1 MECRRNRYIL
11 SMIYKRNWGFR
22 WSTWLVAQLVT
33 VPDPKIFVN
42 INSHQWFFV
51 VFQPSIAI
59 QCGRPSTWFGALFD
73 SETGI
78 NSHEWFKVVWFFLV
92 LTAIAYSWHIR
103 DRHHPDSPRCPS
115 YFFHCFSMCFTRS
128 CQPSL
133 PTVPTNHLFQQ
144 FLYKSLPLIKQHP
157 KNHALVGNIR
167 ILGHL
172 R

>member
-1 MECRRNRYIL
+1 MECRWNRYIL
-11 SMIYKRNWGFR
+11 SMIYIRNWGFR

-59 QCGRPSTWFGALFD
+59 QCGIPSTWFGALFD

-103 DRHHPDSPRCPS
+103 DGHHPDSPRCPS
-115 YFFHCFSMCFTRS
+115 YFFIVFQCVS
-128 CQPSL
+128 PAAA
-133 PTVPTNHLFQQ
+133 NHLFQQ
-144 FLYKSLPLIKQHP
+144 FLQTIYSNSSYTNPFPLLNSTQRTM
-157 KNHALVGNIR
+157 L
-167 ILGHL
+167 
-172 R
+172 